1 MRQWFGVGMGG
12 ALGTI
17 GSYPDYWWIGLV
29 ILVVILVSLISERRN
44 GGIKDD
50 IWYVA

>member
-12 ALGTI
+12 ALGTM
-17 GSYPDYWWIGLV
+17 GSYYWWIALV
-29 ILVVILVSLISERRN
+29 ILVVVWAMLIDERRS